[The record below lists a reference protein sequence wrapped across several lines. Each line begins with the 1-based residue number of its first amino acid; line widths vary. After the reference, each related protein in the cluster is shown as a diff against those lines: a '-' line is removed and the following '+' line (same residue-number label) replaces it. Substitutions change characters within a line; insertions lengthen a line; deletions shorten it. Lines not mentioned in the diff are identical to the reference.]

1 MHAAQYTTTPISWAL
16 TPRRYSTSEPL
27 AQASQ
32 ERPATLDL
40 DQRSGSVGPHATT
53 ACLAASILGIETNT
67 PFRDWA
73 AMKDQDD
80 TVPKLERA
88 SAKTLREYEAL
99 KVIQEYA
106 NSLREFM
113 KAILRKRMN

>member
-1 MHAAQYTTTPISWAL
+1 
-16 TPRRYSTSEPL
+16 
-27 AQASQ
+27 
-32 ERPATLDL
+32 
-40 DQRSGSVGPHATT
+40 
-53 ACLAASILGIETNT
+53 
-67 PFRDWA
+67 
-73 AMKDQDD
+73 MKDQDD

-113 KAILRKRMN
+113 KAILRRRMKLGAIVRLHESAACQ

>member
-1 MHAAQYTTTPISWAL
+1 MWDAPPIGVSHHWRL
-16 TPRRYSTSEPL
+16 RPL
-27 AQASQ
+27 IPAS
-32 ERPATLDL
+32 P
-40 DQRSGSVGPHATT
+40 V
-53 ACLAASILGIETNT
+53 AASFLGIGRNT

-80 TVPKLERA
+80 TVPKLERT

-113 KAILRKRMN
+113 KAILRRRMN

>member
-1 MHAAQYTTTPISWAL
+1 M
-16 TPRRYSTSEPL
+16 
-27 AQASQ
+27 
-32 ERPATLDL
+32 
-40 DQRSGSVGPHATT
+40 T
-53 ACLAASILGIETNT
+53 ACLAASFLGIRTNT

-88 SAKTLREYEAL
+88 SAKSLREYEAL
-99 KVIQEYA
+99 KVIHEYA

-113 KAILRKRMN
+113 KAILRRRMN

>member
-1 MHAAQYTTTPISWAL
+1 
-16 TPRRYSTSEPL
+16 
-27 AQASQ
+27 
-32 ERPATLDL
+32 
-40 DQRSGSVGPHATT
+40 
-53 ACLAASILGIETNT
+53 
-67 PFRDWA
+67 
-73 AMKDQDD
+73 MKDQDD

-88 SAKTLREYEAL
+88 SAKTLRQYEAL

>member
-1 MHAAQYTTTPISWAL
+1 MRFSNSAL
-16 TPRRYSTSEPL
+16 LMPQRSSSAPSL
-27 AQASQ
+27 
-32 ERPATLDL
+32 ATLDL
-40 DQRSGSVGPHATT
+40 DQRSGSAGTHAITF
-53 ACLAASILGIETNT
+53 GIRTNT

-80 TVPKLERA
+80 TVPKLERT

-113 KAILRKRMN
+113 KAILRRRMN

>member
-1 MHAAQYTTTPISWAL
+1 MTEAIRNDPEWNGGDYAKEPSLWLSVLPILNMISSSRTQL
-16 TPRRYSTSEPL
+16 
-27 AQASQ
+27 
-32 ERPATLDL
+32 
-40 DQRSGSVGPHATT
+40 HATGPT
-53 ACLAASILGIETNT
+53 RAT
-67 PFRDWA
+67 FRDWA

-113 KAILRKRMN
+113 KAILRRRMN

>member
-1 MHAAQYTTTPISWAL
+1 LWDVRPIGVSHHWRLRPSIPA
-16 TPRRYSTSEPL
+16 SSVATSF
-27 AQASQ
+27 
-32 ERPATLDL
+32 
-40 DQRSGSVGPHATT
+40 
-53 ACLAASILGIETNT
+53 LGIRTNT

-113 KAILRKRMN
+113 KAILRGRMN